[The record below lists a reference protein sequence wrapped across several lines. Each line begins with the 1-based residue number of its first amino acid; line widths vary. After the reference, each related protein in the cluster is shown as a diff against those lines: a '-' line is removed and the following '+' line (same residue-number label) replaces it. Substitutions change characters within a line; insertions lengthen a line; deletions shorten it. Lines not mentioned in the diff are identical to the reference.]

1 MIDITKSRSPTLD
14 TPDAAARKTKR
25 SSRGGPTER
34 DTPVRSGKKAKAE
47 APNSTS
53 STKGVPLVVLP
64 RRSRTSLTTMEVAS
78 NTEADVEDATGMGDE
93 RTGSSN
99 VQPTTEDV
107 PNQDDQE
114 LNALPG
120 PIMVD
125 DQEDAAPVH
134 QVDHSSPAQTNKR
147 AAPASSPPADQATG
161 SRQKRVRIDPV
172 ASSMKPSEAG
182 PSKPK
187 SAPKQSNAI
196 TEPVDSGVSTGKD
209 AAGNKSLG
217 PVPVPSASQFRSL
230 LAGNDSSQS
239 TASTGP
245 GLSQLDPI
253 QQFSSPAR
261 DSLNQS
267 KIVKSAMEASA
278 KAATAT
284 KAKVQKKMINGEE
297 VLGVESDSE
306 DEVDQSQ
313 SGPEVGTKVDYLARC
328 LLM

>member
-1 MIDITKSRSPTLD
+1 VIDVTKSRSPTLD

-25 SSRGGPTER
+25 SSKGGPTER
-34 DTPVRSGKKAKAE
+34 DTPVRSAKEAKAE

-64 RRSRTSLTTMEVAS
+64 RRSMTSLATMEVAS
-78 NTEADVEDATGMGDE
+78 NTEAYTEDTTAMDVES
-93 RTGSSN
+93 TGSSSA
-99 VQPTTEDV
+99 QPALDTT
-107 PNQDDQE
+107 NQADHENDAQS
-114 LNALPG
+114 G
-120 PIMVD
+120 VVD
-125 DQEDAAPVH
+125 DEGSVVPDH
-134 QVDHSSPAQTNKR
+134 QVDHTSPVQTHKR

-187 SAPKQSNAI
+187 SAPKQSNAT
-196 TEPVDSGVSTGKD
+196 TEPVDSDFSTGKD
-209 AAGNKSLG
+209 AVGSKSLG

-230 LAGNDSSQS
+230 LAGNDSFQS

-267 KIVKSAMEASA
+267 KHVKSAMEPSA
-278 KAATAT
+278 KAVNVA
-284 KAKVQKKMINGEE
+284 KAKVQKKMVNGEE

-306 DEVDQSQ
+306 DEMDQSQ
-313 SGPEVGTKVDYLARC
+313 SESGPEVGTKVDYLARC

>member
-1 MIDITKSRSPTLD
+1 
-14 TPDAAARKTKR
+14 
-25 SSRGGPTER
+25 
-34 DTPVRSGKKAKAE
+34 VRSAKKAKAE

-64 RRSRTSLTTMEVAS
+64 RRSRTSLATMEVAS
-78 NTEADVEDATGMGDE
+78 NTEADVEDTTAMDVETTE
-93 RTGSSN
+93 SSN
-99 VQPTTEDV
+99 VQPATEDV

-114 LNALPG
+114 LDALPG

-125 DQEDAAPVH
+125 DQEDAAPIH
-134 QVDHSSPAQTNKR
+134 QVDHSSPVPTNKR
-147 AAPASSPPADQATG
+147 AAPASSPLVDQATG

-187 SAPKQSNAI
+187 STPKQSNAI
-196 TEPVDSGVSTGKD
+196 TEPVDSDISTGKD
-209 AAGNKSLG
+209 AAGSKPLG
-217 PVPVPSASQFRSL
+217 SVPVPSASQFRSL
-230 LAGNDSSQS
+230 LAGNDFSQS
-239 TASTGP
+239 TTSTGP

-261 DSLNQS
+261 DSLNQFPGA
-267 KIVKSAMEASA
+267 KSAIEAFA
-278 KAATAT
+278 KAATAFT
-284 KAKVQKKMINGEE
+284 AAKVQKKMVNGEE